1 MIVSNK
7 IISLGFLTLFII
19 NACSTTRIDE
29 EVNVAYSIKEGESIV
44 LLSDSYHT
52 GNKTENDFMDCLNKS
67 LLKKQ
72 NQFNIINTND
82 FQNIFYPWFEPST
95 APQKIDDLPKLLKKE
110 IIKNKLSELQNK

>member
-44 LLSDSYHT
+44 LLSDSYH
-52 GNKTENDFMDCLNKS
+52 K
-67 LLKKQ
+67 
-72 NQFNIINTND
+72 
-82 FQNIFYPWFEPST
+82 
-95 APQKIDDLPKLLKKE
+95 
-110 IIKNKLSELQNK
+110 